1 MEIEYDDFYEEIKK
15 IEEEIKSKN
24 NYLKTIYK

>member
-15 IEEEIKSKN
+15 IEEEIKNKN
-24 NYLKTIYK
+24 SYLKTIYN

>member
-15 IEEEIKSKN
+15 IEEEIKNKN
-24 NYLKTIYK
+24 SYLKNVYK

>member
-15 IEEEIKSKN
+15 IEKEIKNKN

>member
-15 IEEEIKSKN
+15 IEEEIKNKN
-24 NYLKTIYK
+24 SYLKTIYK